1 MNPLHADLVT
11 DAELEAQ
18 VVVQAEVVSETF
30 SEAPSEIMDTDWL
43 CIFRVG
49 GLAITAITVCLVF
62 YNIAWGLSSIMS
74 FILL

>member
-1 MNPLHADLVT
+1 MNPLQAELVEE
-11 DAELEAQ
+11 AELE
-18 VVVQAEVVSETF
+18 VQAEVVSETI
-30 SEAPSEIMDTDWL
+30 SEAPSDIIDTDWL

-62 YNIAWGLSSIMS
+62 YNIAWGLSIMS

>member
-1 MNPLHADLVT
+1 MNPLQE
-11 DAELEAQ
+11 ELEAQ
-18 VVVQAEVVSETF
+18 VHTEGVSETF

-49 GLAITAITVCLVF
+49 GLAITGITVCLVF
-62 YNIAWGLSSIMS
+62 YNIAWGLSIMS

>member
-1 MNPLHADLVT
+1 MNPLQAD
-11 DAELEAQ
+11 LEAQ
-18 VVVQAEVVSETF
+18 VNTEVVSETF

-62 YNIAWGLSSIMS
+62 YNIA
-74 FILL
+74 

>member
-1 MNPLHADLVT
+1 MNPLQED
-11 DAELEAQ
+11 LEAQ
-18 VVVQAEVVSETF
+18 VQTEVVSETF

-62 YNIAWGLSSIMS
+62 YNIA
-74 FILL
+74 

>member
-1 MNPLHADLVT
+1 MNPLQAD
-11 DAELEAQ
+11 LEAQ
-18 VVVQAEVVSETF
+18 VQAEVVSETF
-30 SEAPSEIMDTDWL
+30 SDAPSEIMDTDWL

>member
-1 MNPLHADLVT
+1 MNPLQE
-11 DAELEAQ
+11 ELEAQ
-18 VVVQAEVVSETF
+18 VHAEVVSETI

-62 YNIAWGLSSIMS
+62 YNIA
-74 FILL
+74 

>member
-1 MNPLHADLVT
+1 MNPLQAD
-11 DAELEAQ
+11 LEAQ
-18 VVVQAEVVSETF
+18 VNTEVVSETF

-62 YNIAWGLSSIMS
+62 YNIAWGLSIMS